1 MKVPLLVVTPHPSF
15 GELIRQSLEETG
27 SYLVQVVGN
36 SDAAA
41 SLVKEEG
48 CALVFLDMDLQDSS
62 VSEIGRTL
70 RSIDPKIG
78 LVIISDDEPPAVFD
92 EIRPWTLLRKPFYLP
107 DLLDMLDDSTAQSIE
122 PSGEGETLMEMN
134 SSVEKPVSWLEDVT
148 KAAQHLTR
156 LTLESAAQAALITRD
171 NELWAYAG
179 QLSQD
184 AAKELAE
191 IVARDQKENDLLR
204 FARLESTRAE
214 HMLYAT
220 RLFPGVT
227 LALVFDAETPFGT
240 IRSQANHLANSLSID
255 PSKSKSVSAQMQ
267 SEVEFSGPEM
277 SHDADSDDELEIPS
291 IAGILNNVPPSDPAK
306 TLQMQVA
313 GTLDEELAYPWD
325 LKDEND
331 EDYSRTLTD
340 ETRSSAS
347 IPGSANFSRETSPA
361 LQRQDLTWDNQPSNV
376 DTEEAEQDVLED
388 LDATVPTKARSR
400 TKPSTRQPDLDEL
413 DQTRPLSNK
422 EVTGRIV
429 LEPVSPGV
437 YNLTYACLLIP
448 RFSTHYLTG
457 DLADSLS
464 EWLPQ
469 ICVAFGWRLEYLAV
483 RPEYLQWVVNVP
495 PATSPGYLMR
505 IMRQQTS
512 EKIFAEFQRI
522 KRENPSGDFWA
533 PGYLIMGGTQQ
544 HPPQLVKDYIQ
555 QTRQRQG
562 ISRPRK

>member
-1 MKVPLLVVTPHPSF
+1 
-15 GELIRQSLEETG
+15 
-27 SYLVQVVGN
+27 
-36 SDAAA
+36 
-41 SLVKEEG
+41 
-48 CALVFLDMDLQDSS
+48 
-62 VSEIGRTL
+62 
-70 RSIDPKIG
+70 
-78 LVIISDDEPPAVFD
+78 
-92 EIRPWTLLRKPFYLP
+92 
-107 DLLDMLDDSTAQSIE
+107 
-122 PSGEGETLMEMN
+122 
-134 SSVEKPVSWLEDVT
+134 
-148 KAAQHLTR
+148 
-156 LTLESAAQAALITRD
+156 
-171 NELWAYAG
+171 
-179 QLSQD
+179 
-184 AAKELAE
+184 
-191 IVARDQKENDLLR
+191 
-204 FARLESTRAE
+204 
-214 HMLYAT
+214 MLYAT

-240 IRSQANHLANSLSID
+240 IRSQANHLATSLSID
-255 PSKSKSVSAQMQ
+255 PSRSKSVSAQKQ

-277 SHDADSDDELEIPS
+277 SYDADSDDELEIPS

-313 GTLDEELAYPWD
+313 GTVDEEPAYPWD
-325 LKDEND
+325 LNDEND
-331 EDYSRTLTD
+331 HHSRTLTD
-340 ETRSSAS
+340 ETRSSTS
-347 IPGSANFSRETSPA
+347 IPGSANYSRETSPA
-361 LQRQDLTWDNQPSNV
+361 LQRQDLTTDNQPSNV
-376 DTEEAEQDVLED
+376 DTEVAEQDVVED

-400 TKPSTRQPDLDEL
+400 TRPSTQQPDVDDV

>member
-1 MKVPLLVVTPHPSF
+1 
-15 GELIRQSLEETG
+15 
-27 SYLVQVVGN
+27 
-36 SDAAA
+36 
-41 SLVKEEG
+41 
-48 CALVFLDMDLQDSS
+48 
-62 VSEIGRTL
+62 
-70 RSIDPKIG
+70 
-78 LVIISDDEPPAVFD
+78 
-92 EIRPWTLLRKPFYLP
+92 
-107 DLLDMLDDSTAQSIE
+107 
-122 PSGEGETLMEMN
+122 MEMN
-134 SSVEKPVSWLEDVT
+134 SSAEKPVSWLEDVT

-240 IRSQANHLANSLSID
+240 IRSQANHLATSLSID
-255 PSKSKSVSAQMQ
+255 PSRSKSVSAQKQ

-277 SHDADSDDELEIPS
+277 SYDADSDDELEIPS

-313 GTLDEELAYPWD
+313 GTVNEEPAYPWD
-325 LKDEND
+325 LNDEND
-331 EDYSRTLTD
+331 HHSRTLTD
-340 ETRSSAS
+340 ETRSSTS
-347 IPGSANFSRETSPA
+347 IPGSANYSRETSPA
-361 LQRQDLTWDNQPSNV
+361 LQRQDLTTDNQPSNV
-376 DTEEAEQDVLED
+376 DTEVAEQDVVED

-400 TKPSTRQPDLDEL
+400 TRPSTQQPDVDDV